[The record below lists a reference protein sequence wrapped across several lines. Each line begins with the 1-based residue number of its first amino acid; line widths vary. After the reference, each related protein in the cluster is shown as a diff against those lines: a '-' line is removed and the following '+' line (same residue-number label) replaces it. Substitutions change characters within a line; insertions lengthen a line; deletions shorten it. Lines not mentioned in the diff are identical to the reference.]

1 MCESVPVAQSAGE
14 DQGRP
19 WPEKTEREG
28 KTNTGNMATDR
39 TLLESGAELPR
50 GHLWDCADPPPPE
63 VIKWS
68 LTPQQLFT
76 KAGSLEGVS
85 KQKHLRSGRGHEL

>member
-1 MCESVPVAQSAGE
+1 
-14 DQGRP
+14 
-19 WPEKTEREG
+19 
-28 KTNTGNMATDR
+28 MATDR
-39 TLLESGAELPR
+39 TLLESGAEQPR
-50 GHLWDCADPPPPE
+50 GHLWDCAAPPQPPTPLE

-76 KAGSLEGVS
+76 KADSLEGVS